1 MERFERYETEA
12 NRHREEMRELA
23 QEVAAARAESTTV
36 RRFCADRLIKVYEH
50 LSTRDVEMT
59 EALRTMLTVHQDE
72 HRLNQRL
79 REGTI
84 RLEALIGQTS
94 SQTLSPPNIGPS
106 PLPAPSPLPVP
117 PPASP
122 PTEANAEPTNFQ
134 GSQKRGISSG
144 PDTADKAAKRQ
155 KKL

>member
-59 EALRTMLTVHQDE
+59 EALRTRMNT
-72 HRLNQRL
+72 
-79 REGTI
+79 
-84 RLEALIGQTS
+84 ASTS
-94 SQTLSPPNIGPS
+94 VFGKGRSGSRPS
-106 PLPAPSPLPVP
+106 
-117 PPASP
+117 
-122 PTEANAEPTNFQ
+122 
-134 GSQKRGISSG
+134 
-144 PDTADKAAKRQ
+144 
-155 KKL
+155 